1 MPHPNSPPAL
11 SRNSSTLS
19 NRSGSSNYR
28 KVELQ
33 PRNVGNR
40 PPSITLQP
48 LPPIPPPE
56 PLYDELK
63 FKGKGNLKFL
73 NFVVFMGCNK
83 GKRA

>member
-19 NRSGSSNYR
+19 NRSGNSNYR

-48 LPPIPPPE
+48 LPPIPPAE

-63 FKGKGNLKFL
+63 FNDKGNYLKCLLFS
-73 NFVVFMGCNK
+73 
-83 GKRA
+83 